1 MADRAR
7 SLLIKFLGDSSNLKG
22 ESDEVVGRLGKIK
35 SAVGEADGFF
45 GKLKAGGG
53 AALQS
58 VGGAGAIA
66 AAGVTAAAAA
76 AAKGLHDFEKLGL
89 EIGKGAESTGLSYE
103 AFSRWK
109 EVADDAG
116 VSGTALEGTV
126 GKFNKTIGA
135 SPELLAAY
143 GGEIA
148 KAKDGTVD
156 VNETFLNAIDTVNA
170 IEDPTKRAEAAAK
183 LFGRGWQEMGELI
196 NRGSGQLRTD
206 LAAVDESKVFDEGKV
221 DDARKLRDAFDSI
234 VDAGQ
239 SLFLTIGESL
249 APVVADLAP
258 QLEKAVQQVK
268 PLAEGFGDLASG
280 VLGAIGPI
288 VELTNKLM
296 GPLSEGLGKAL
307 SAIGDVVGGLGDMT
321 DNLIGGGKPVGDLTD
336 LIGDH
341 VIAQAEQRDAIR
353 ESNAEFDDGAAKAE
367 YYASRVEAAKDR
379 TLEMVDAAKELQDE
393 LDDTKSWID
402 AQKAVDDYNAKIA
415 AGNLSLLDKQSLL
428 VGVKQKLLDYTTSLE
443 GVPPEKQTEII
454 ALIDQGKIDEAEAA
468 LANLTRQRNVP
479 INPTSGGAMVVV
491 PKFDDGGVMPGPRG
505 RHSLAL
511 VAGGEAVLP
520 THKGSVSIAGGGGP
534 QIVVQ
539 GNVIGDAGVR
549 QVLDEWWRAKQNEAR
564 GNR

>member
-7 SLLIKFLGDSSNLKG
+7 SLLIKFLGDSKG
-22 ESDEVVGRLGKIK
+22 LQGETDQVVGRLGKIK
-35 SAVGEADGFF
+35 AAVGEADGVF

-53 AALQS
+53 AALEG

-66 AAGVTAAAAA
+66 AAGVAAAAA
-76 AAKGLHDFEKLGL
+76 AAGKGLMDFERLGT
-89 EIGKGAESTGLSYE
+89 EIGKGAEATGLSYE

-116 VSGTALEGTV
+116 VSGAALEGTV
-126 GKFNKTIGA
+126 GKFNKVLGA
-135 SPELLAAY
+135 SPGLLEAY
-143 GGEIA
+143 GGELV
-148 KAKDGTVD
+148 KAADGTVD
-156 VNETFLNAIDTVNA
+156 VNATFLNAIDTING
-170 IEDPTKRAEAAAK
+170 IEDPMKQAEAASK

-206 LAAVDESKVFDEGKV
+206 LAAVDESKVFDEDKV

-234 VDAGQ
+234 RDAGE
-239 SLFLTIGESL
+239 SLFLTIGENL

-268 PLAEGFGDLASG
+268 PLAEGFSDMASG
-280 VLGAIGPI
+280 ALAAIGPI
-288 VELTNKLM
+288 VELANKLT
-296 GPLSEGLGKAL
+296 GPLTEGLGKVMSL
-307 SAIGDVVGGLGDMT
+307 VGDVAGGLGTMI
-321 DNLIGGGKPVGDLTD
+321 DNVVGGGKPVGDLTD

-367 YYASRVEAAKDR
+367 YYASRVEAATDK
-379 TLEMVDAAKELQDE
+379 TLAMVDAARELQGE

-402 AQKAVDDYNAKIA
+402 AQKAVDDYQAKIA
-415 AGNLSLLDKQSLL
+415 AGNLSLLDKQALL
-428 VGVKQKLLDYTTSLE
+428 VEVKQKLLDYTTSLE
-443 GVPPEKQTEII
+443 DVPPEKQTEII
-454 ALIDQGKIDEAEAA
+454 ALIDQGKIEEAEAA
-468 LANLTRQRNVP
+468 LANLTRARHVP
-479 INPTSGGAMVVV
+479 INPSTGGQYTVV
-491 PKFDDGGVMPGPRG
+491 PKFDGGGVMPGPRG
-505 RHSLAL
+505 QHSLAL
-511 VAGGEAVLP
+511 VAGGETILP
-520 THKGSVSIAGGGGP
+520 THKGPVSVAGGGGP

>member
-7 SLLIKFLGDSSNLKG
+7 SLLIKFLGDSKG
-22 ESDEVVGRLGKIK
+22 LQGETDQVVGRLGKIK
-35 SAVGEADGFF
+35 AAVGEADGVF

-53 AALQS
+53 AALEG

-66 AAGVTAAAAA
+66 AAGVAAAAA
-76 AAKGLHDFEKLGL
+76 AAGKGLMDFERLGT
-89 EIGKGAESTGLSYE
+89 EIGKGAEATGLSYE

-116 VSGTALEGTV
+116 VSGAALEGTV
-126 GKFNKTIGA
+126 GKFNKVLGA
-135 SPELLAAY
+135 SPGLLEAY
-143 GGEIA
+143 GGELV
-148 KAKDGTVD
+148 KAADGTVD
-156 VNETFLNAIDTVNA
+156 VNATFLNAIDTING
-170 IEDPTKRAEAAAK
+170 IEDPMKQAEAASK

-206 LAAVDESKVFDEGKV
+206 LAAVDESKVFDEDKV

-234 VDAGQ
+234 RDAGE
-239 SLFLTIGESL
+239 SLFLTIGENL

-268 PLAEGFGDLASG
+268 PLAEGFSDMASG
-280 VLGAIGPI
+280 ALAAIGPI
-288 VELTNKLM
+288 VELANKLT
-296 GPLSEGLGKAL
+296 GPLTEGLGKVMSL
-307 SAIGDVVGGLGDMT
+307 VGDVAGGLGTMI
-321 DNLIGGGKPVGDLTD
+321 DNVVGGGKPVGDLTD

-367 YYASRVEAAKDR
+367 YYASRVEAATDK
-379 TLEMVDAAKELQDE
+379 TLAMVDAARELQGE

-402 AQKAVDDYNAKIA
+402 AQKAVDDYQAKIA
-415 AGNLSLLDKQSLL
+415 AGNLSLLDKQALL
-428 VGVKQKLLDYTTSLE
+428 VEVKQKLLDYTTSLE
-443 GVPPEKQTEII
+443 DVPPEKQTEII
-454 ALIDQGKIDEAEAA
+454 ALIDQGKIDEAEAK
-468 LANLTRQRNVP
+468 LANLARSRNAP
-479 INPTSGGAMVVV
+479 INPTTGGQYSVV
-491 PKFDDGGVMPGPRG
+491 PKFDGGGVMPGPRG
-505 RHSLAL
+505 QHSLAL
-511 VAGGEAVLP
+511 VAGGETILP
-520 THKGSVSIAGGGGP
+520 THKGPVTVTGGGGP

>member
-511 VAGGEAVLP
+511 VAGGETVLP
-520 THKGSVSIAGGGGP
+520 THKGPVSLSGGGGP
-534 QIVVQ
+534 QIIVQ

>member
-511 VAGGEAVLP
+511 VAGGETVLP
-520 THKGSVSIAGGGGP
+520 THKGPVSLSGGGGP
-534 QIVVQ
+534 QIIVQ

-564 GNR
+564 GSR

>member
-7 SLLIKFLGDSSNLKG
+7 SLLIKFLGDSKG
-22 ESDEVVGRLGKIK
+22 LQGETDQVVGRLGKIK
-35 SAVGEADGFF
+35 AAVGEADGVF

-53 AALQS
+53 AALEG

-66 AAGVTAAAAA
+66 AAGVAAAAA
-76 AAKGLHDFEKLGL
+76 AAGKGLMDFERLGT
-89 EIGKGAESTGLSYE
+89 EIGKGAEATGLSYE

-116 VSGTALEGTV
+116 VSGAALEGTV
-126 GKFNKTIGA
+126 GKFNKVLGA
-135 SPELLAAY
+135 SPGLLEAY
-143 GGEIA
+143 GGELV
-148 KAKDGTVD
+148 KAADGTVD
-156 VNETFLNAIDTVNA
+156 VNATFLNAIDTING
-170 IEDPTKRAEAAAK
+170 IEDPMKQAEAASK

-206 LAAVDESKVFDEGKV
+206 LAAVDESKVFDEDKV

-234 VDAGQ
+234 RDAGE
-239 SLFLTIGESL
+239 SLFLTIGENL

-268 PLAEGFGDLASG
+268 PLAEGFSDMASG
-280 VLGAIGPI
+280 ALAAIGPI
-288 VELTNKLM
+288 VELANKLT
-296 GPLSEGLGKAL
+296 GPLTEGLGKVMSL
-307 SAIGDVVGGLGDMT
+307 VGDVAGGLGTMI
-321 DNLIGGGKPVGDLTD
+321 DNVVGGGKPVGDLTD

-367 YYASRVEAAKDR
+367 YYASRVEAATDK
-379 TLEMVDAAKELQDE
+379 TLAMVDAARELQGE

-402 AQKAVDDYNAKIA
+402 AQKAVDDYQAKIA
-415 AGNLSLLDKQSLL
+415 AGNLSLLDKQALL
-428 VGVKQKLLDYTTSLE
+428 VEVKQKLLDYTTSLE
-443 GVPPEKQTEII
+443 DVPPEKQSEII
-454 ALIDQGKIDEAEAA
+454 ALIDQAEAA
-468 LANLTRQRNVP
+468 LANLTRVRNVP
-479 INPTSGGAMVVV
+479 INPSTGGQYTVV
-491 PKFDDGGVMPGPRG
+491 PKFDGGGVMPGPRG
-505 RHSLAL
+505 QHSLAL
-511 VAGGEAVLP
+511 VAGGETILP
-520 THKGSVSIAGGGGP
+520 THKGPVSVTGGGGP

>member
-7 SLLIKFLGDSSNLKG
+7 SLLIKFLGDSKG
-22 ESDEVVGRLGKIK
+22 LQGETDQVVGRLGKIK
-35 SAVGEADGFF
+35 AAVGEADGVF

-53 AALQS
+53 AALEG

-66 AAGVTAAAAA
+66 AAGVAAAAA
-76 AAKGLHDFEKLGL
+76 AAGKGLMDFERLGT
-89 EIGKGAESTGLSYE
+89 EIGKGAEATGLSYE

-116 VSGTALEGTV
+116 VSGAALEGTV
-126 GKFNKTIGA
+126 GKFNKVLGA
-135 SPELLAAY
+135 SPGLLEAY
-143 GGEIA
+143 GGELV
-148 KAKDGTVD
+148 KAADGTVD
-156 VNETFLNAIDTVNA
+156 VNATFLNAIDTING
-170 IEDPTKRAEAAAK
+170 IEDPMKQAEAASK

-206 LAAVDESKVFDEGKV
+206 LAAVDESKVFDEDKV

-234 VDAGQ
+234 RDAGE
-239 SLFLTIGESL
+239 SLFLTIGENL

-268 PLAEGFGDLASG
+268 PLAEGFSDMASG
-280 VLGAIGPI
+280 ALAAIGPI
-288 VELTNKLM
+288 VELANKLT
-296 GPLSEGLGKAL
+296 GPLTEGLGKVMSL
-307 SAIGDVVGGLGDMT
+307 VGDVAGGLGTMI
-321 DNLIGGGKPVGDLTD
+321 DNVVGGGKPVGDLTD

-367 YYASRVEAAKDR
+367 YYASRVEAATDK
-379 TLEMVDAAKELQDE
+379 TLAMVDAARELQGE

-402 AQKAVDDYNAKIA
+402 AQKAVDDYQAKIA
-415 AGNLSLLDKQSLL
+415 AGNLSLLDKQALL
-428 VGVKQKLLDYTTSLE
+428 VEVKQKLLDYTTSLE
-443 GVPPEKQTEII
+443 DVPPEKQTEII
-454 ALIDQGKIDEAEAA
+454 ALIDQGKIEEAEAA
-468 LANLTRQRNVP
+468 LANLTRVRNVP
-479 INPTSGGAMVVV
+479 INPSTGGQYTVV
-491 PKFDDGGVMPGPRG
+491 PKFDGGGVMPGPRG
-505 RHSLAL
+505 QHSLAL
-511 VAGGEAVLP
+511 VAGGETILP
-520 THKGSVSIAGGGGP
+520 THKGPVTVTGGGGP

-549 QVLDEWWRAKQNEAR
+549 QVLDEWWRAKQLEAR

>member
-511 VAGGEAVLP
+511 VAGGETVLP

-564 GNR
+564 GSR

>member
-7 SLLIKFLGDSSNLKG
+7 SLLIKFLGDSKG
-22 ESDEVVGRLGKIK
+22 LQGETDQVVGRLGKIK
-35 SAVGEADGFF
+35 AAVGEADGVF

-53 AALQS
+53 AALEG

-66 AAGVTAAAAA
+66 AAGVAAAAA
-76 AAKGLHDFEKLGL
+76 AAGKGLMDFERLGT
-89 EIGKGAESTGLSYE
+89 EIGKGAEATGLSYE

-116 VSGTALEGTV
+116 VSGAALEGTV
-126 GKFNKTIGA
+126 GKFNKVLGA
-135 SPELLAAY
+135 SPGLLEAY
-143 GGEIA
+143 GGELV
-148 KAKDGTVD
+148 KAADGTVD
-156 VNETFLNAIDTVNA
+156 VNATFLNAIDTING
-170 IEDPTKRAEAAAK
+170 IEDPMKQAEAASK

-206 LAAVDESKVFDEGKV
+206 LAAVDESKVFDEDKV

-234 VDAGQ
+234 RDAGE
-239 SLFLTIGESL
+239 SLFLTIGENL

-268 PLAEGFGDLASG
+268 PLAEGFSDMASG
-280 VLGAIGPI
+280 ALAAIGPI
-288 VELTNKLM
+288 VELANKLT
-296 GPLSEGLGKAL
+296 GPLTEGLGKVMSL
-307 SAIGDVVGGLGDMT
+307 VGDVAGGLGTMI
-321 DNLIGGGKPVGDLTD
+321 DNVVGGGKPVGDLTD

-353 ESNAEFDDGAAKAE
+353 ESNAEFDDGAAKVE
-367 YYASRVEAAKDR
+367 YYASRVEAATDK
-379 TLEMVDAAKELQDE
+379 TLAMVDAARELQGE

-402 AQKAVDDYNAKIA
+402 AQKAVDDYAAKIA
-415 AGNLSLLDKQSLL
+415 AGNLSLLDKQALL
-428 VGVKQKLLDYTTSLE
+428 VEVKQKLLDYATSLE
-443 GVPPEKQTEII
+443 DVPPEKQTEII
-454 ALIDQGKIDEAEAA
+454 ALIDQGKIEEAEAA
-468 LANLTRQRNVP
+468 LANLTRARIAP
-479 INPTSGGAMVVV
+479 INPSTGGQYTVV
-491 PKFDDGGVMPGPRG
+491 PKFDGGGVMPGPRG
-505 RHSLAL
+505 QHSLAL
-511 VAGGEAVLP
+511 VAGGETILP
-520 THKGSVSIAGGGGP
+520 THKGPVTVTGGGGP